1 MFLLGAIVGVIATLA
16 LLSVLVG
23 RDARAGKF

>member
-16 LLSVLVG
+16 LLSVLVW